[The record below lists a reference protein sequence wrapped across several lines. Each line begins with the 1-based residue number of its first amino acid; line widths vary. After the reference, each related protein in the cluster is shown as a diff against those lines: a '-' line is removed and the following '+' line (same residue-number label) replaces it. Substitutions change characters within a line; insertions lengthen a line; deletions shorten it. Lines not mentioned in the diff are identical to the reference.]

1 MESMNL
7 SLCFQI
13 LSSRLRFS
21 QTMANVRLPNSN
33 CLNFRWSPSQ
43 SMESLSLSFG
53 FRTSPLF
60 YCCQRME
67 KVSLSPFNQ
76 SVTSVSPPHSVR
88 ASLLAYSRPS
98 DIWFCLVS
106 TITAAVRLR
115 PRTSFCIVCRHI
127 GAYLKHFGFWYILDP
142 HTFG

>member
-1 MESMNL
+1 MNL

-60 YCCQRME
+60 YCCQSME
-67 KVSLSPFNQ
+67 KVSLPPFNQ
-76 SVTSVSPPHSVR
+76 SVASVSPPHSVR

-115 PRTSFCIVCRHI
+115 PRTSFCIVCRYI